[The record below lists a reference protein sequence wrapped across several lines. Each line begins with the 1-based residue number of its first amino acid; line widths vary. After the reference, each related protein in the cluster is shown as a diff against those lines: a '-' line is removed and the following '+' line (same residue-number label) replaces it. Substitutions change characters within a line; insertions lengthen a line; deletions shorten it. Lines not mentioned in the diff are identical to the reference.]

1 MAEIPKITNDKL
13 FMAKVYEALCVATN
27 FQIGRKS
34 MIIND
39 GYVYITNSNDDWAF
53 KVEFVKNNSTMSYRG

>member
-1 MAEIPKITNDKL
+1 MAESPKITNDKL
-13 FMAKVYEALCVATN
+13 FIAKIYEALILATD

-39 GYVYITNSNDDWAF
+39 GYVYIPNNNGDWAV
-53 KVEFVKNNSTMSYRG
+53 KVEIVKNNSTISYEG